1 MPKKECRYNPKHK
14 FDNEIAQLEHEHKC
28 PDKKKRTD
36 LIECPYT
43 NRHIVSIKQYENH
56 IKKCNFKQ
64 KSCKL
69 LEEEIRIGN
78 VKKNDEK
85 IILKTLLN
93 NIGNDEINSGVI
105 KGNNKKKKHKKD
117 KDKIKLFVFEGK
129 SVDDDDDFDE
139 DDFIFK
145 SCYI

>member
-1 MPKKECRYNPKHK
+1 MPKKECRYNPRHK

-36 LIECPYT
+36 LIVCPYT
-43 NRHIVSIKQYENH
+43 NRHIVSVKQYENH

-69 LEEEIRIGN
+69 LEEENKIEDI
-78 VKKNDEK
+78 KKTDEK
-85 IILKTLLN
+85 IILN
-93 NIGNDEINSGVI
+93 NLGNDENNSGLI
-105 KGNNKKKKHKKD
+105 KGNNKRKKHQKD
-117 KDKIKLFVFEGK
+117 KDRINVFVFDGK
-129 SVDDDDDFDE
+129 SADDGDDFDE

-145 SCYI
+145 NCYI

>member
-1 MPKKECRYNPKHK
+1 MPKRECRYNPRHK
-14 FDNEIAQLEHEHKC
+14 FDNEKAQLEHEHKC

-36 LIECPYT
+36 LIVCPYT
-43 NRHIVSIKQYENH
+43 NRHIVFVNQYENH

-69 LEEEIRIGN
+69 LEEENKIEDI
-78 VKKNDEK
+78 KKTDEK
-85 IILKTLLN
+85 IILN
-93 NIGNDEINSGVI
+93 NLGNDENNSGLI
-105 KGNNKKKKHKKD
+105 KGNNKRKKHKKD
-117 KDKIKLFVFEGK
+117 KDRINIFVFDGK
-129 SVDDDDDFDE
+129 SADDDDDFDE

>member
-36 LIECPYT
+36 LIVCPYT
-43 NRHIVSIKQYENH
+43 NRHIVSVKQYENH

-69 LEEEIRIGN
+69 LEEENKNEDI
-78 VKKNDEK
+78 KKTDQK
-85 IILKTLLN
+85 IILN
-93 NIGNDEINSGVI
+93 NLINDENNSGLI
-105 KGNNKKKKHKKD
+105 KGNNKRKKYKKD
-117 KDKIKLFVFEGK
+117 KDRINIFVFDGK
-129 SVDDDDDFDE
+129 SADDEDDFDE

-145 SCYI
+145 CCYI